1 MGLCEASGETQTAV
15 RRWAMRHMRTYNTRL
30 RESEDTWHLSVA
42 MRAVWGDPAVLNRD
56 NGAMKQLLVDRKA
69 CKSSSGDSACDN
81 DCCCCCWCAAGR
93 QLAGALVQSRWY
105 VEHAY
110 YSGTGCM
117 MYVRLNHLALMG
129 AFAECVS
136 AVSLGSH
143 LYGAEPFPARV
154 FKWVNI
160 HNAATK
166 ETAAAGGVVSL
177 DTRISEY
184 RSALVANVLAHVAAE
199 LSQISGYGMGPQHLE
214 ILRGRGARHLLF
226 PHEEEPLVGEQRRDQ
241 QLGRIFGRSY
251 ASLHMPKMLAA
262 LDRAGALYRSHP
274 GTANLSLYVR
284 IPTKHSRTTTSATV
298 TSPPLIADSCGRVSD
313 LACDA
318 CVVFMQMVEE
328 AVWSSRQNAA
338 SRTLLLSADGHPQV
352 HDDDRNLSLFA
363 SADDLENGIV
373 WYHVVP
379 DSRCR
384 LHWDRV
390 IQVAELAYYATNLKG
405 SAILRIEN
413 IVCSVGQASVDKNVL
428 AIQNEQEQEQEVGE
442 RTRLL
447 LRHLGIIQKS
457 DNAKTSGDGDLGT
470 DKQLSKT
477 ELRALQINMHCGM
490 LRLASRKGQ
499 PYTLGLLETRRQEGA
514 FLLDAYARL
523 RWAVAAQSHHPEPGT
538 TWRNS
543 IHRIRTMDIKG
554 LHAQTVAHLAAQ
566 LPDMLRR
573 TLQTHRPEV
582 LVEYFVRLSHVASKC
597 LCHFGSI
604 SATLSVAETE
614 SRVCFLNAIRFL
626 LGLGIRTMGC
636 NPDDDDDDDDDDK
649 DHRMDAT

>member
-1 MGLCEASGETQTAV
+1 MYTGTTDGALRNQRRNPDGCTQVGGASYARLAV
-15 RRWAMRHMRTYNTRL
+15 
-30 RESEDTWHLSVA
+30 
-42 MRAVWGDPAVLNRD
+42 
-56 NGAMKQLLVDRKA
+56 
-69 CKSSSGDSACDN
+69 
-81 DCCCCCWCAAGR
+81 
-93 QLAGALVQSRWY
+93 ALVQSRWY

-110 YSGTGCM
+110 YSGTGSM
-117 MYVRLNHLALMG
+117 MYVRLNHLVLMG
-129 AFAECVS
+129 AFVECVS

-154 FKWVNI
+154 FKWINI
-160 HNAATK
+160 HNATIK
-166 ETAAAGGVVSL
+166 ETAAAGKVVSL
-177 DTRISEY
+177 DTRVLEY

-214 ILRGRGARHLLF
+214 ILRGRGARRLL

-241 QLGRIFGRSY
+241 QHGRIFGRSY

-274 GTANLSLYVR
+274 GTANLSLYVQTPR
-284 IPTKHSRTTTSATV
+284 KQSRTTTTTIV

-318 CVVFMQMVEE
+318 CVVFMQMIEE

-338 SRTLLLSADGHPQV
+338 SRALLSSADGHPPTY
-352 HDDDRNLSLFA
+352 HDNRDLSLFA

-379 DSRCR
+379 DSRRR

-390 IQVAELAYYATNLKG
+390 IQVAELAYYTTNLKG
-405 SAILRIEN
+405 PAILRIEN

-428 AIQNEQEQEQEVGE
+428 VIHNEQQEDGGE

-447 LRHLGIIQKS
+447 LGHLGIIQS
-457 DNAKTSGDGDLGT
+457 PENAKTNGDSDLGT
-470 DKQLSKT
+470 DKRLNKT
-477 ELRALQINMHCGM
+477 ELRALQMNMHCGM

-499 PYTLGLLETRRQEGA
+499 PYTLGLLETKRQEGA

-523 RWAVAAQSHHPEPGT
+523 RWAVAAQSHHPKPGT
-538 TWRNS
+538 TWSNS
-543 IHRIRTMDIKG
+543 IPQIRTMDVKG

-566 LPDMLRR
+566 LPDVLRR
-573 TLQTHRPEV
+573 TLQTHRPEI

-597 LCHFGSI
+597 LCHFGRI
-604 SATLSVAETE
+604 SATLSAAETE
-614 SRVCFLNAIRFL
+614 SWACFLDAIRFL

-636 NPDDDDDDDDDDK
+636 NPDDDDDGGNDDDDG
-649 DHRMDAT
+649 DHRMDIT